1 MPIWTEVVD
10 RFRGKRSLARLTMD
24 ELDREKIKLDLQERK
39 QIQRTQ
45 QLERE
50 KEKFFAQGLRES
62 SDQMKLYY
70 SRKVKELDS
79 DVRLND
85 RVLSALSHKVRIYNG
100 IVSMKKWM
108 QVLSED
114 KKSLLNKLSLAEVSQ
129 WIEQNTVNGELR
141 ETQLNRLLDEV
152 ERGTG
157 VVADVDANEEA
168 DVQKIFGLMKNAP
181 IDVKAPEDIARDS
194 MSEVNTILRERE
206 AA

>member
-85 RVLSALSHKVRIYNG
+85 RVLKALSHKVRIYNG

-168 DVQKIFGLMKNAP
+168 DVQQIFTLMKNAP
-181 IDVKAPEDIARDS
+181 MDIKAPEDIARDS

-206 AA
+206 SA

>member
-1 MPIWTEVVD
+1 VD
-10 RFRGKRSLARLTMD
+10 RFRGKRSLERLTMD

-39 QIQRTQ
+39 QIQQTQ
-45 QLERE
+45 TLERQ

-70 SRKVKELDS
+70 ARKVKELDA

-85 RVLSALSHKVRIYNG
+85 RVMRALSHKVRIYNG
-100 IVSMKKWM
+100 IVSVKRWM
-108 QVLSED
+108 QILSED
-114 KKSLLNKLSLAEVSQ
+114 KKSLLNKLSLAELSQ

-168 DVQKIFGLMKNAP
+168 DVQQIYGLMKNAP
-181 IDVKAPEDIARDS
+181 IDVKPPEEIARDS
-194 MSEVNTILRERE
+194 MAEVNTILRERE
-206 AA
+206 A